1 MTISTEP
8 FVFVNTGTSA
18 NDGTGDSLRA
28 AFVKVNENFANIENV
43 GFDAANIFVT
53 GTVQSSNLLVSAGVV
68 LGNTAAIAFPDAII
82 NAVTNANS
90 YSQFN
95 IQNVN
100 SGTRASS
107 DLIATTSDGTDSF
120 GYIDLGINGNNYSST
135 SWTISGARDG
145 YVYINGGNLT
155 LGTDTANK
163 NVKIHVGGTF
173 ANNVVTTFN
182 AANVTMAANLILA
195 NTGAPLTAGS
205 SGTVGQV
212 AFDSGN
218 IYICV
223 APNTWKSA
231 ALASF

>member
-1 MTISTEP
+1 MSSITEP
-8 FVFVNTGTSA
+8 FIFVFPGTSA
-18 NDGTGDSLRA
+18 NDGTGDSLRE
-28 AFVKVNENFANIENV
+28 AFIKVNENFANIENV
-43 GFDAANIFVT
+43 GFDAGNANVSGAVRT
-53 GTVQSSNLLVSAGVV
+53 SNLLVTTGLV
-68 LGNTAAIAFPDAII
+68 LGI
-82 NAVTNANS
+82 NAVTDANS

-95 IQNVN
+95 IQNVS
-100 SGTRASS
+100 SGTSASS
-107 DLIATTSDGTDSF
+107 DLIATTSDGTDSS

-135 SWTISGARDG
+135 SWTISSARDG
-145 YVYINGGNLT
+145 YVYVNGGALT

-163 NVKIHVGGTF
+163 SVKVHVGGTLS
-173 ANNVVTTFN
+173 ANVVTTFN

-195 NTGAPLTAGS
+195 DTGAPLLANS
-205 SGTVGQV
+205 AGTVGQV

>member
-43 GFDAANIFVT
+43 GFRAGNANVSGAVRT
-53 GTVQSSNLLVSAGVV
+53 SNLLVTTGVV
-68 LGNTAAIAFPDAII
+68 LGNTAAIAFPNAII

-95 IQNVN
+95 IQNVS
-100 SGTRASS
+100 SGTAASS
-107 DLIATTSDGTDSF
+107 DLIATTSDGTDSS

-135 SWTISGARDG
+135 SWTISSARDG
-145 YVYINGGNLT
+145 YVYVNGGALT

-163 NVKIHVGGTF
+163 SVKVHVGGTLS
-173 ANNVVTTFN
+173 ANVVTTFN

-195 NTGAPLTAGS
+195 NSGAPLLANS
-205 SGTVGQV
+205 AGTVGQV